1 MKKITI
7 HEITLSVSFDSD
19 NYQEAAEMAA
29 SLVRDCE
36 WAAYKINE
44 SHNPRE
50 RPAPVVADSYD
61 WLNGCDDTVHHD
73 DPF

>member
-1 MKKITI
+1 
-7 HEITLSVSFDSD
+7 
-19 NYQEAAEMAA
+19 MAA

-36 WAAYKINE
+36 WAAHKINE
-44 SHNPRE
+44 SRNPRE